1 MYLNHDIILTLAGL
15 TLTFYALFARM
26 LVRFDDRYSRN
37 LLYFLLI
44 NMVAIGFTVV
54 LVLSSIK
61 KGTEQDLI
69 YPIDILDVSWASALV
84 TVVLFATILLNR
96 ELKGITDIEERN
108 RRRKTVI
115 LIIIFGFV
123 LFLGVPVVLTII

>member
-1 MYLNHDIILTLAGL
+1 MYLNPDIVLTLAGL

-84 TVVLFATILLNR
+84 TVVLFAAILLNR
-96 ELKGITDIEERN
+96 ELKGITDMGEKN

>member
-1 MYLNHDIILTLAGL
+1 MFLNPDIVLTLAGL

-26 LVRFDDRYSRN
+26 LVRFDDRNSRN

-44 NMVAIGFTVV
+44 NMVGIGFTVV

-69 YPIDILDVSWASALV
+69 YPIGVLDVSWAFALV
-84 TVVLFATILLNR
+84 TVILFAVVLLMR
-96 ELKGITDIEERN
+96 ELSEIEDLEEKK
-108 RRRKTVI
+108 RRKKTVI
-115 LIIIFGFV
+115 LIILFSFV
-123 LFLGVPVVLTII
+123 LFLGLPLLLNII

>member
-1 MYLNHDIILTLAGL
+1 MYLNPDIVLTLAGL

-26 LVRFDDRYSRN
+26 LVRFDDRYSRD

-84 TVVLFATILLNR
+84 TVVLFAAILLNR
-96 ELKGITDIEERN
+96 ELKGIEDVGEKN
-108 RRRKTVI
+108 RRRKKVI

>member
-1 MYLNHDIILTLAGL
+1 MYLNPDIVLTLAGL

-84 TVVLFATILLNR
+84 TVVLFAAILLNR
-96 ELKGITDIEERN
+96 ELKGITDMGEKN

-123 LFLGVPVVLTII
+123 LFLGVPVLLTII